1 MGRVRVKLAWQP
13 CWEGPTK
20 AWVQGFIN
28 RNIWRCDRIHDADD
42 LLQDAY
48 LTYLRVV
55 SKYPK
60 VRGQAH
66 FMSLF
71 RRALHNEMH
80 DRARYM
86 KRKRELNEDT
96 SVDACELPGRIGE
109 VSNNGYLAMLLEQAP
124 DPVREAL
131 VCIAQNPPSLYQAT
145 GYHENLNMRLRR
157 VLGYDRYRL
166 EEHRKADLCGAIREL
181 LGA

>member
-1 MGRVRVKLAWQP
+1 MDRIRARLAWQP

-20 AWVQGFIN
+20 AWALGFIS
-28 RNIWRCDRIHDADD
+28 RNTWRCDRIHDVDD

-48 LTYLRVV
+48 LTYLKVAAR
-55 SKYPK
+55 YPR

-66 FMSLF
+66 FMTLF
-71 RRALHNEMH
+71 RRAVHNEMH

-109 VSNNGYLAMLLEQAP
+109 VSNDGYIAVLLEQAP
-124 DPVREAL
+124 ENLRAAL
-131 VCIAQNPPSLYQAT
+131 ICIAQNPPSLYQAT
-145 GYHENLNMRLRR
+145 EYRENLNMRLRR
-157 VLGYDRYRL
+157 VLGYD
-166 EEHRKADLCGAIREL
+166 HKADICGAIREL
-181 LGA
+181 LGG